1 MIEVATFIWF
11 KFAFTAHAVKPT
23 KHPDLSNHLI
33 PLLTC
38 GGAASKVTEEEEK
51 NGKEPSLTW
60 WSMRLSLL
68 HACWLSCLAAL
79 VCIVVGL

>member
-23 KHPDLSNHLI
+23 RQPNLSNHLI

-38 GGAASKVTEEEEK
+38 GGAASKITEEEEK
-51 NGKEPSLTW
+51 NGKETSLT
-60 WSMRLSLL
+60 LVG
-68 HACWLSCLAAL
+68 WLSRLAAL